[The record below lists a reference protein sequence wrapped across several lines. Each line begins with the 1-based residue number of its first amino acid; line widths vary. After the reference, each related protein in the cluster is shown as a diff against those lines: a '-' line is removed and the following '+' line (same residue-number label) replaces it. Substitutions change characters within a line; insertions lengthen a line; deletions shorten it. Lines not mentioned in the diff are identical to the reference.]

1 MRITDEFVRPDSR
14 RGNFALYAIVFL
26 LFGVILSIFIF
37 FPQFLNMQS
46 GIYGISCREIRVKIR
61 AAVEEY
67 NVSSTKSIIQPGQRI
82 DLDTLKEKGFL
93 SDIRLCPQKGEY
105 RFDGMGAIYCTF
117 HISEENKHVA
127 EKTDSDTRR
136 ERP

>member
-1 MRITDEFVRPDSR
+1 MNMTDRFFRLDAR
-14 RGNFALYAIVFL
+14 QGNFALYAIVFL
-26 LFGVILSIFIF
+26 LVGVILSIFIF

-67 NVSSTKSIIQPGQRI
+67 NANNTRTIIEPGKRV

-93 SDIRLCPQKGEY
+93 AEIRLCPQKGEY
-105 RFDGMGAIYCTF
+105 KFDDKGNVYCTF
-117 HISEENKHVA
+117 HNAEENEQTA
-127 EKTDSDTRR
+127 EQK
-136 ERP
+136 